1 MKLVKNLRK
10 IKITSIKRGFILS
23 HPIILPVLFIGD
35 KFGIWKMINLKLKL
49 NIRERGYTIAEKIAS
64 LVSLLAS
71 GGNALDHIE
80 MLRREKAL
88 SLFLSME
95 NLPAPTTLGETLRKI
110 GEHPLYIARL
120 SRIISKVI
128 NRVIERRGLKRITF
142 DLDASLIESYN
153 RGARFTYKGF
163 KGYDPIFIIIDELR
177 VIYAGVFREGNVP
190 PHANNLSLLRL
201 AYFRLPESLRRLV
214 WFRSDSAGYQV
225 EVMRFL
231 DGHGVPF
238 CIGVDMDA
246 AVKGALRGIKEEEW
260 EEYEEG
266 AWVAE
271 TVHVVGNNPRRM
283 VGPFRL
289 VFLRRE
295 IGEGLFGRE
304 YKYFGVITNLPR
316 EEYSAEEVM
325 RWYDGRGRAEN
336 VFKEMK
342 YDIGM
347 RRMPLGGFMANA
359 AYMQVLILT
368 QVLFRL
374 MQMEILPGGWE
385 GYTVKTMRFLLSVG
399 VYIVRH
405 GRRIWMSFP
414 RGYGYR
420 VTWERMIMAMGP

>member
-1 MKLVKNLRK
+1 MW
-10 IKITSIKRGFILS
+10 I
-23 HPIILPVLFIGD
+23 
-35 KFGIWKMINLKLKL
+35 
-49 NIRERGYTIAEKIAS
+49 
-64 LVSLLAS
+64 
-71 GGNALDHIE
+71 
-80 MLRREKAL
+80 
-88 SLFLSME
+88 
-95 NLPAPTTLGETLRKI
+95 
-110 GEHPLYIARL
+110 
-120 SRIISKVI
+120 
-128 NRVIERRGLKRITF
+128 
-142 DLDASLIESYN
+142 
-153 RGARFTYKGF
+153 
-163 KGYDPIFIIIDELR
+163 
-177 VIYAGVFREGNVP
+177 
-190 PHANNLSLLRL
+190 
-201 AYFRLPESLRRLV
+201 
-214 WFRSDSAGYQV
+214 
-225 EVMRFL
+225 
-231 DGHGVPF
+231 
-238 CIGVDMDA
+238 
-246 AVKGALRGIKEEEW
+246 
-260 EEYEEG
+260 
-266 AWVAE
+266 AE

-295 IGEGLFGRE
+295 IGEGLFGKE

-414 RGYGYR
+414 RGYVYR